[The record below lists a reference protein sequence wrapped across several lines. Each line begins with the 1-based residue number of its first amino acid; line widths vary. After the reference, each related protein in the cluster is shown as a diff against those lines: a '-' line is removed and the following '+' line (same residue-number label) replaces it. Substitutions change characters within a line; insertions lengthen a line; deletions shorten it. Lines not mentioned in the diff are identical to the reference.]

1 MVSKRNEEIETEEV
15 QKQRRK
21 EIGKNR
27 EKGKIERPLNQL
39 APP

>member
-21 EIGKNR
+21 EV
-27 EKGKIERPLNQL
+27 EKGEKRGK
-39 APP
+39 